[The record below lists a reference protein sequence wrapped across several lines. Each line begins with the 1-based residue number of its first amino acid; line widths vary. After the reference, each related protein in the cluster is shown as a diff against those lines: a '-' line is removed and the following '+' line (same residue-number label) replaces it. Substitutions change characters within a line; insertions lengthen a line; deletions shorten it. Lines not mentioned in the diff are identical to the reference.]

1 MINMMMYDDGRCD
14 DDEYYYDQSNVL
26 RVIMS
31 LSYMNIEKGYVQAKE
46 YTYERGF

>member
-1 MINMMMYDDGRCD
+1 MMMYDDVRCD
-14 DDEYYYDQSNVL
+14 DDEYYYDQSN
-26 RVIMS
+26 VIMS